1 MDRSASFNPD
11 LHFNRSTLFQYE
23 EMFGSALEGYSRAVA
38 LNPGWDDPIMKEKQL
53 LDYLRNVTELL
64 QNKVLFNIKY
74 GGSTTVALLLNATPV
89 GGSKSQL
96 RTHSLCLNRGRRSRG
111 GCKKCSLTSA
121 YQSWVRAPRLSF
133 VPLRAK
139 SAAWNLEHCPPSNTA
154 TTVAW
159 PPWEKWCSAWPLKA
173 AFHCE

>member
-1 MDRSASFNPD
+1 MDRTASFNPD

-64 QNKVLFNIKY
+64 QNKVLFIFKY
-74 GGSTTVALLLNATPV
+74 GGSTTGAVKCPTSRWQQITA
-89 GGSKSQL
+89 SH
-96 RTHSLCLNRGRRSRG
+96 THSVCLNRGRRSRG
-111 GCKKCSLTSA
+111 GCRKCSLTSA
-121 YQSWVRAPRLSF
+121 YQSWVHAPRLSF
-133 VPLRAK
+133 VPLQAK
-139 SAAWNLEHCPPSNTA
+139 SAAWNLERCPPSNTA
-154 TTVAW
+154 TTAGW
-159 PPWEKWCSAWPLKA
+159 PPWAKWCSAWPLKA

>member
-1 MDRSASFNPD
+1 MDRTASFNPD

-64 QNKVLFNIKY
+64 QNKVLFNIEY
-74 GGSTTVALLLNATPV
+74 GGPTTVALLLNAPPV

-96 RTHSLCLNRGRRSRG
+96 AVPT
-111 GCKKCSLTSA
+111 
-121 YQSWVRAPRLSF
+121 VF
-133 VPLRAK
+133 V
-139 SAAWNLEHCPPSNTA
+139 STGEDEAAA
-154 TTVAW
+154 VA
-159 PPWEKWCSAWPLKA
+159 ENAL
-173 AFHCE
+173 